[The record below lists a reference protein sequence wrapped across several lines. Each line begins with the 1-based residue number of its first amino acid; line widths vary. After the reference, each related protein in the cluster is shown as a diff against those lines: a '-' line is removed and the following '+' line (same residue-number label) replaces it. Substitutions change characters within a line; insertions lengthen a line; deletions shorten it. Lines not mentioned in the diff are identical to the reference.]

1 MSEGFRKIGDA
12 ETRKSQIVRE
22 TKDRKSPSIRRQ
34 CELLGITRSV
44 IYHKKKE
51 ETQETIDMMNI
62 MDKEHHEHPNYGTR
76 SYVNVLRAMGFQV
89 GRVRIRR
96 LMNIM
101 NLEAMYP
108 KKNLSNLGRAK
119 YVMPYLLRHK
129 KIEHSNQVWSIDI
142 TYIRMRKGFMYQIAI
157 IDVFSRFVVGWK
169 LSNSLDRSNVL
180 EVIKQAVA
188 KYGTP
193 DIINSDQGAQFTCHE
208 WVDTVKSLGIEIS
221 MDGRGRCLDN
231 PWIERFWRSLKREYI
246 YICPEDNVENLRRG
260 VEKYIQY
267 YNNERPHQGINNCKP
282 REWYEYAA

>member
-1 MSEGFRKIGDA
+1 MSKGFRKIGDT
-12 ETRKSQIVRE
+12 ETRKSQIVRAS
-22 TKDRKSPSIRRQ
+22 KDKKLPSIRRQ

-44 IYHKKKE
+44 LYHVKKGE
-51 ETQETIDMMNI
+51 NQENIDIMNV
-62 MDKEHHEHPNYGTR
+62 MDKEYHEHPNYGSR
-76 SYVNVLRAMGFQV
+76 SYVNILRDIGFQV
-89 GRVRIRR
+89 GRVRVRR

-101 NLEAMYP
+101 NIEAIYP
-108 KKNLSNLGRAK
+108 NKSLSNLGRAK

-129 KIEHSNQVWSIDI
+129 RIERSNQVWSIDI

-157 IDVFSRFVVGWK
+157 IDVFSRFIVGWK

-180 EVIKQAVA
+180 DVIKQAVA

-193 DIINSDQGAQFTCHE
+193 DIINSDQGAQFTYHE
-208 WVDTVKSLGIEIS
+208 WIETVKSLGIEIS

-246 YICPEDNVENLRRG
+246 YICPVDNVEDLRKG
-260 VEKYIQY
+260 VEEYIQY